1 MKRLFLVALALCLV
15 LAAVPAMA
23 ENLLDG
29 RQITVGPWIV
39 IETEGYAT
47 GAPRYFNPGEA
58 WGNQETQVRLPM
70 SALIPCYLE
79 MLFQGN
85 DVNALLQSW
94 GPDANADYAPG
105 NMYLAFHPE
114 VGGYIHADWSLYPDS
129 HDNNYEAP
137 LGDDSFIRGCDT
149 FKTQLW
155 SNMNYKYTVSVKD
168 GGLKGG
174 LDANAVLPV
183 DMRAAVSVTDPGLAN
198 AVWGGTHT
206 FLADGDAVLVDGGN
220 FLQSR
225 VIYQQFRVPFNR
237 SFSAG
242 HYTGEIT
249 FTAATI

>member
-1 MKRLFLVALALCLV
+1 MKRLFLMTLALCLV

-23 ENLLDG
+23 TNPLDG
-29 RQITVGPWIV
+29 VQITEGDWIV
-39 IETEGYAT
+39 IDTDGYAS
-47 GAPRYFNPGEA
+47 GAPRYFNPGEP
-58 WGNQETQVRLPM
+58 WGNQEAQVKLPV

-85 DVNALLQSW
+85 DVNVLLQSW
-94 GPDANADYAPG
+94 GPGAKAAYAPG
-105 NMYLAFHPE
+105 NMYVAFHPE
-114 VGGYIHADWSLYPDS
+114 VGGYIRGDWSLYPDS
-129 HDNNYEAP
+129 HDNNYEAV
-137 LGDDSFIRGCDT
+137 LGESFIRGCDT
-149 FKTQLW
+149 FRTELW
-155 SNMNYKYTVSVKD
+155 SNMNYKYTVSVAN

-174 LDANAVLPV
+174 LDANAILPV
-183 DMRAAVSVTDPGLAN
+183 EMRAAVSIADPGLAN
-198 AVWGGTHT
+198 AVWGGDHS
-206 FLADGDAVLVDGGN
+206 FLAGDAVLVNGSN